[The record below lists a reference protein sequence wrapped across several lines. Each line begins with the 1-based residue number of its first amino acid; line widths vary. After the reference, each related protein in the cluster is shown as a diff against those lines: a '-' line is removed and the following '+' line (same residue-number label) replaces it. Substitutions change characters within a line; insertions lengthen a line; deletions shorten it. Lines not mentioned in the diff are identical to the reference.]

1 MGSKFRLKRVLLVV
15 GITLGIPVLVLAVV
29 FLRAW
34 FSDSPFLMR
43 RVKAVKPFAD
53 VRGCDLSGLDL
64 RPRTGLVATLRFNQH
79 TTWPAPPQMPEGTDA
94 RIMMTNAMNP
104 GLGVRELHRQG
115 ITGRGVNVAI
125 IDYYTFADHPEFAGK
140 FAGFLDLS
148 QADRDP
154 QAEAQQSFVDNTL
167 RKWAGPRASMH
178 GPAVTSL
185 LVGEQCGTAPGA
197 RMYFVAAPDPGGDA
211 TWQARGLD
219 WILEQNRELP
229 PAQKIRVVSVSASPS
244 GKNFNPVRNGHLWDE
259 AVARAEAA
267 GVLVV
272 DATLH
277 HGFVGPCNLNPSAP
291 EDVTQ
296 CIPVPAKGLTNLYA
310 GRLLAPVG
318 PRTTAEEY
326 RKGRFGYQFTG
337 LHDQTFWQ
345 HGSSWAMPYVSGVLA
360 LGWQVDPSVP
370 PQRMKELLFA
380 SAHVLP
386 RGEKIIHPRA
396 FIELVRRE
404 KAQATQRGKEF
415 LR

>member
-1 MGSKFRLKRVLLVV
+1 MGSEFRLRRVLLVL
-15 GITLGIPVLVLAVV
+15 GITLGIPVLVLAVF

-34 FSDSPFLMR
+34 CSDSPFLTR
-43 RVKAVKPFAD
+43 RVEVVKPFAD
-53 VRGCDLSGLDL
+53 VRWCDLSHLDL
-64 RPRTGLVATLRFNQH
+64 RSRAGLVATLQFNQY
-79 TTWPAPPQMPEGTDA
+79 TTWPLPPQMPEGTDG
-94 RIMMTNAMNP
+94 RTLMTKAMNP

-148 QADRDP
+148 QADREP
-154 QAEAQQSFVDNTL
+154 QVDRQQGFVEGTL
-167 RKWAGPRASMH
+167 RKWAGRRASMH

-197 RMYFVAAPDPGGDA
+197 RVYFVAAPDPGGDA
-211 TWQARGLD
+211 RWQARGLD

-229 PAQKIRVVSVSASPS
+229 PTQKIRVVSVSASPS
-244 GKNFNPVRNGHLWDE
+244 GKNFDPTRNGHLWDE
-259 AVARAEAA
+259 AVLRSEAA

-277 HGFVGPCNLNPSAP
+277 HGFVGPCNLDPDAP
-291 EDVTQ
+291 EDVTH
-296 CIPVPAKGLTNLYA
+296 CTPVTAKGMTNFYV

-337 LHDQTFWQ
+337 LHGQTFWQ
-345 HGSSWAMPYVSGVLA
+345 HGSSWAMPYVCGVLA
-360 LGWQVDPSVP
+360 LGWQVDPSAT

-386 RGEKIIHPRA
+386 HGEKIIHPRA
-396 FIELVRRE
+396 FVDLVTQEKERRSPP
-404 KAQATQRGKEF
+404 TP
-415 LR
+415 

>member
-1 MGSKFRLKRVLLVV
+1 MGSRMSSKFRLRRVLLALVIIV
-15 GITLGIPVLVLAVV
+15 GIPVGVVAVF
-29 FLRAW
+29 FLRALV
-34 FSDSPFLMR
+34 SDSPVLIR
-43 RVKAVKPFAD
+43 RVNAVKPYSD
-53 VRGCDLSGLDL
+53 VRWRDLSGLDL
-64 RPRTGLVATLRFNQH
+64 RSRTGLVVTLRFNQH
-79 TTWPAPPQMPEGTDA
+79 TTWPRQPFMPEGIAAGTV
-94 RIMMTNAMNP
+94 MTNGMNP

-115 ITGRGVNVAI
+115 ITGQGVNVAI
-125 IDYYTFADHPEFAGK
+125 IDYYTFTDHQEFAGK
-140 FAGFLDLS
+140 FAGYLDLS

-154 QAEAQQSFVDNTL
+154 EAEARRGVVDRVVQKFTG
-167 RKWAGPRASMH
+167 RRASMH
-178 GPAVTSL
+178 GPAVVSL
-185 LVGEQCGTAPGA
+185 LLGDHCGTAPGA
-197 RMYFVAAPDPGGDA
+197 RLYFVATPDPGGDSR
-211 TWQARGLD
+211 WQARGLD

-244 GKNFNPVRNGHLWDE
+244 GKNFDPVRNGQLWDE

-277 HGFVGPCNLNPSAP
+277 HGFVGPCNLDPVAP
-291 EDVTQ
+291 EDLAQ
-296 CIPVPAKGLTNLYA
+296 CTPVSAKGMTNFYA

-345 HGSSWAMPYVSGVLA
+345 HGSSWAMPYVAGVLA

-386 RGEKIIHPRA
+386 GGEKIIHPRA
-396 FIELVRRE
+396 FIELVTRE
-404 KAQATQRGKEF
+404 KARGTPPF
-415 LR
+415 P